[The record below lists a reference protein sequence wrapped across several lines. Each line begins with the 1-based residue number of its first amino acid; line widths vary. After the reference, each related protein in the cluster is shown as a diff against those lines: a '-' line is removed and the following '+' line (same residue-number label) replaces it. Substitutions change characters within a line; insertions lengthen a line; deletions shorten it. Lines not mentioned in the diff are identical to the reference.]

1 MKVLDFGLVKD
12 VSPHASMHLTVEGM
26 SAGTPAYMA
35 PEIAMGELDIDG
47 RVDIYALGCVAYFLL
62 TGSPVFDE
70 KTATA
75 MALAHVQ
82 KEPVRPS
89 RRSEIPVPA
98 ELEDVVLRCLAKK
111 PENRPRSAQELGRL
125 LGACA
130 GTRVWKQEDAVEWWQ
145 TYLPETSSY
154 RIAHQSRTVTDSALQ
169 GV

>member
-35 PEIAMGELDIDG
+35 PEIAMGEIDIDG

-130 GTRVWKQEDAVEWWQ
+130 RNAGVETGGRRRVVANLFARNIF
-145 TYLPETSSY
+145 LPH
-154 RIAHQSRTVTDSALQ
+154 RAPIPDRH
-169 GV
+169 